1 MKIRF
6 EDSEEGLSS
15 RTSFVRIEGEG
26 TLDLLGR
33 VFLVELD
40 DGDGEMREAW
50 FRDRKT
56 QYVLRCDREIAR
68 VVTVCE
74 PWGDEALLMKFLG
87 PPMVIRRH
95 RFCLYTVQC
104 LTRYD
109 ESFSLPVLTWP
120 LRREPSCPCS

>member
-26 TLDLLGR
+26 TLYLLDR
-33 VFLVELD
+33 VFLVGPS
-40 DGDGEMREAW
+40 DGDGEMREAR

-56 QYVLRCDREIAR
+56 QLVLRCDREIAR

-74 PWGDEALLMKFLG
+74 PWGDEALLVNFLG

-95 RFCLYTVQC
+95 RFCLYAVQC
-104 LTRYD
+104 LTTYGR
-109 ESFSLPVLTWP
+109 SFFLSDLTWP

>member
-68 VVTVCE
+68 VVSVRE
-74 PWGDEALLMKFLG
+74 PWGDEALSMKFLG
-87 PPMVIRRH
+87 PPMMIRRH
-95 RFCLYTVQC
+95 RFCLYAVQC
-104 LTRYD
+104 LTRYGRRLIL
-109 ESFSLPVLTWP
+109 SAFTWSL
-120 LRREPSCPCS
+120 RCKPSCP